1 MGKFKGRNA
10 VACTACHAQK
20 LKCSGGT
27 PCSRCTLRNRECIY
41 PKKEKFI
48 AVPESYLREIEGEAS
63 LNRQSSASAAEFS
76 SSADTQSSFFT
87 SDRHETTDYSP
98 VSDNRAARSH
108 LREDCSAERFI
119 QKLKDLSSSLHPF
132 VQSDMC
138 QPLGT
143 GNESGYTYLRLK
155 SDFHQPEVS
164 VKLPPK
170 PYALRLLDIFE
181 DIFCDYHWFLRR
193 DFRERLSLTYSH
205 PISQSGDRNWFC
217 RVSVVLAL
225 AQTFVYSE
233 ASNSSEGERPTSGSG
248 SQGADSSRTLT
259 LLPPGSDL
267 FEQAVL
273 LFKISS
279 EEPILEDIEAL
290 NLMAFYCYSLNRRK
304 TAFLYA
310 SQSITLAKLLHL
322 DKAQPYHSKD
332 AANQTSNHQRVTSEH
347 MRRLWWTSYCMDRM
361 VATELGLTPTQW
373 TIPQAVS
380 LPSSAGLMSQDMDQF
395 FDPAIL
401 AAQIQLCEIK
411 RRVWDTVT
419 GLLRTPDY
427 HSILNAIQPC
437 LDLLQNWKEGLPGH
451 MALRFDTCQTM
462 FNLPCARGLASLY
475 LRYHQCFTVLL
486 RPFFLQE
493 LSGIMQERL
502 GKPTQSMTTA
512 SDQIQAIKIQ
522 CLEAA
527 SNNCIILLDLSTNS
541 KIAKYGYWDS
551 IHTFSA
557 LAILSLSNIPSI
569 DPRGP
574 KAEADARLYTDSR
587 AILEDMARSGNPSA
601 KDHESLLTDVEA
613 MVKEVSSQADQPMM
627 DPDATITDPWELQPS
642 FGDVGFYE
650 LISDQLWW
658 DIDWSNLS
666 STYAEGLGP
675 GFPG

>member
-132 VQSDMC
+132 VQSDLC

-225 AQTFVYSE
+225 AQTFVYSG

-279 EEPILEDIEAL
+279 EEPILEEIEAL

-322 DKAQPYHSKD
+322 DKAQPYQSKD
-332 AANQTSNHQRVTSEH
+332 AANQSTNHQRVASEH

-380 LPSSAGLMSQDMDQF
+380 LPSSAGLMSEDLGQF

-419 GLLRTPDY
+419 GLLP
-427 HSILNAIQPC
+427 
-437 LDLLQNWKEGLPGH
+437 
-451 MALRFDTCQTM
+451 
-462 FNLPCARGLASLY
+462 
-475 LRYHQCFTVLL
+475 
-486 RPFFLQE
+486 
-493 LSGIMQERL
+493 
-502 GKPTQSMTTA
+502 
-512 SDQIQAIKIQ
+512 
-522 CLEAA
+522 
-527 SNNCIILLDLSTNS
+527 
-541 KIAKYGYWDS
+541 KYGYWDS

-574 KAEADARLYTDSR
+574 KSEADSRLYTDSR

>member
-27 PCSRCTLRNRECIY
+27 PCNRCTLRNRECIY

-63 LNRQSSASAAEFS
+63 LNRQSSASVAEFS

-233 ASNSSEGERPTSGSG
+233 VSNSSEVERPRSGSG
-248 SQGADSSRTLT
+248 SQADSSRTLT

-322 DKAQPYHSKD
+322 DKAQPYQCKD
-332 AANQTSNHQRVTSEH
+332 AVHQTSDHQRVTSEH

-373 TIPQAVS
+373 TIPQTVS
-380 LPSSAGLMSQDMDQF
+380 LPSSAGLMSEDLDQF

-411 RRVWDTVT
+411 RRVWDT
-419 GLLRTPDY
+419 
-427 HSILNAIQPC
+427 
-437 LDLLQNWKEGLPGH
+437 
-451 MALRFDTCQTM
+451 
-462 FNLPCARGLASLY
+462 
-475 LRYHQCFTVLL
+475 CFTVLL

-527 SNNCIILLDLSTNS
+527 RNNCIILLDLSTNT

-574 KAEADARLYTDSR
+574 KSEADACLYTDSR

-675 GFPG
+675 GFSG

>member
-1 MGKFKGRNA
+1 MLSSPEGQEHGAAMGKFKGRSA
-10 VACTACHAQK
+10 VACTACHSQK

-27 PCSRCTLRNRECIY
+27 PCNRCSLRNRECVY
-41 PKKEKFI
+41 PKKEKYI
-48 AVPESYLREIEGEAS
+48 AVPESYLREIEGEANLS
-63 LNRQSSASAAEFS
+63 RQSSAAEFS

-87 SDRHETTDYSP
+87 SDRPETTDYSP
-98 VSDNRAARSH
+98 VNDNRTARSH
-108 LREDCSAERFI
+108 LHEDCSAERFI
-119 QKLKDLSSSLHPF
+119 QKLKDLSSTLHPF
-132 VQSDMC
+132 VQSDQC

-143 GNESGYTYLRLK
+143 GKESGYTYLRLN

-170 PYALRLLDIFE
+170 PYALHLLDIFE
-181 DIFCDYHWFLRR
+181 EIFCDYHWFLRR
-193 DFRERLSLTYSH
+193 DFRERLCLTYSH
-205 PISQSGDRNWFC
+205 PMSQSGDRNWFC

-233 ASNSSEGERPTSGSG
+233 APASPEADRPMSSSEGAESTK
-248 SQGADSSRTLT
+248 TTT

-273 LFKISS
+273 LFKTSS
-279 EEPILEDIEAL
+279 EEPVLEDIEAL

-304 TAFLYA
+304 TAFIYA
-310 SQSITLAKLLHL
+310 SQSITLSKLLHL
-322 DKAQPYHSKD
+322 DKSQPYQSKHSV
-332 AANQTSNHQRVTSEH
+332 AQTTNYQRVNSEH

-361 VATELGLTPTQW
+361 VATELGLSPTQW
-373 TIPQAVS
+373 NTPQGVP
-380 LPSSAGLMSQDMDQF
+380 LPSSADLMPEDLCQF

-411 RRVWDTVT
+411 RRVADTVA

-427 HSILNAIQPC
+427 HSILHAIQPC
-437 LDLLQNWKEGLPGH
+437 LELLQNWKESLP
-451 MALRFDTCQTM
+451 
-462 FNLPCARGLASLY
+462 
-475 LRYHQCFTVLL
+475 CFTVLL

-512 SDQIQAIKIQ
+512 SEQIQGIKIQ
-522 CLEAA
+522 SLEAA
-527 SNNCIILLDLSTNS
+527 RNNCIILLDLSTHC
-541 KIAKYGYWDS
+541 KIAKFGYWDS
-551 IHTFSA
+551 IHIFSA

-574 KAEADARLYTDSR
+574 KSDADGRLYTDSR

-613 MVKEVSSQADQPMM
+613 MVKEVSSRADQPMV
-627 DPDATITDPWELQPS
+627 DPDATITDPWDLQPS
-642 FGDVGFYE
+642 FGDLGFYE

-666 STYAEGLGP
+666 NTYGEGLGS
-675 GFPG
+675 F

>member
-10 VACTACHAQK
+10 VACTACHSQK

-27 PCSRCTLRNRECIY
+27 PCNRCTIRNRECVY

-63 LNRQSSASAAEFS
+63 LNRQSSVAEFS
-76 SSADTQSSFFT
+76 SSADTQSSASFFT
-87 SDRHETTDYSP
+87 SDRHEATVDYSP
-98 VSDNRAARSH
+98 ASDNRAARSH

-143 GNESGYTYLRLK
+143 GKESGYTYLRLK
-155 SDFHQPEVS
+155 SDFHQSEVS

-233 ASNSSEGERPTSGSG
+233 VSSPEAERPRSGSHSEGFR
-248 SQGADSSRTLT
+248 ALT

-273 LFKISS
+273 LFKTSS

-322 DKAQPYHSKD
+322 DKPQPYEPKE
-332 AANQTSNHQRVTSEH
+332 AASQTSNHQRATSEH

-380 LPSSAGLMSQDMDQF
+380 LPSSAGLMAEDMDQF

-411 RRVWDTVT
+411 RRVGDTVT

-427 HSILNAIQPC
+427 HSILNAVQPC
-437 LDLLQNWKEGLPGH
+437 LDLLQSWKESLPGH
-451 MALRFDTCQTM
+451 MGLRFDTCQSM

-522 CLEAA
+522 CLDAA
-527 SNNCIILLDLSTNS
+527 RNNCIILLDLATNS

-574 KAEADARLYTDSR
+574 KSEADARLYTDSR
-587 AILEDMARSGNPSA
+587 AILEDMAQSGNPSA

-627 DPDATITDPWELQPS
+627 DPDATITDPWDLQPS
-642 FGDVGFYE
+642 FGDLGFYE

-666 STYAEGLGP
+666 NTYAEGLGQ